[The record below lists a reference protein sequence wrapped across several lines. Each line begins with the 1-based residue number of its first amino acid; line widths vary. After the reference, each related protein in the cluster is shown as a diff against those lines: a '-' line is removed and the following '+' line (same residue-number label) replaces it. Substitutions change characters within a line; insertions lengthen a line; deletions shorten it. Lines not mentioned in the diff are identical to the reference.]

1 MIMASRINNYIIFF
15 ILILFSCTN
24 DDIVLSD
31 IDGSEIKPELKLP
44 FFYGEMELIDILDN
58 IDSTIVIDDSTK
70 ILKVLFNED
79 SIFSIKSEKVIS
91 LDELEYSGSKK
102 LYTKKIKI
110 DNIEKLNRKITL
122 HDLSKKMPSL
132 NFLNLI
138 PDNTISVFPEIQSN
152 ENGGD
157 YSFNNLDNFK
167 YAIIDSG
174 FVNLSIRNNVK
185 VPVDVDFI
193 ISDNQKPL
201 FDIKI
206 RDLAPDEI
214 FSIKKDLKNK
224 TVYSDLKINISK
236 FTTTGSGGKEV
247 VISPSIDNI
256 EVSFEME
263 ELIIREGEINTNEIT
278 DLVESN
284 LDINLSFYDSAEL
297 KNIIFK
303 RAELDF
309 EISSS
314 LGYDVEV
321 DFTLPITKGYDTISD
336 IAVLNSNGTY
346 ATQYDLE
353 NYDFNLYIE
362 SKDLYNTIRVK
373 SKLNIKSN
381 SNYIIYKYNEEL
393 DISFTFTN
401 LDFQEING
409 YFGNKTYTIEKE
421 EVKLDQ
427 EIFDFYDKIE
437 GDFLLTNPNLGFNI
451 YNSMGIPLSLNMNIE
466 AKDENNNKESIS
478 ISNKI
483 KEALNKD
490 GSFTETKSL
499 VNKDN
504 SNIVNFVNLP
514 PSEGLVIDGSFSIN
528 PDGINYNNFI
538 MNTSEIYG
546 NISIELPFQMSADQM
561 VITDTFDIQE
571 IDLDV
576 NLASANL
583 IMNYESNIPIAFDVS
598 LIFIDSNYLEIGRNS
613 GQMSIKSCNI
623 DANGYSVS
631 TIKDIFSLGLSE
643 KILQELDKVK
653 AVIFKIELN
662 TQNAN
667 SVNITSDIKFKFD
680 SIIEIK
686 LDGI

>member
-1 MIMASRINNYIIFF
+1 M
-15 ILILFSCTN
+15 
-24 DDIVLSD
+24 
-31 IDGSEIKPELKLP
+31 
-44 FFYGEMELIDILDN
+44 
-58 IDSTIVIDDSTK
+58 
-70 ILKVLFNED
+70 
-79 SIFSIKSEKVIS
+79 
-91 LDELEYSGSKK
+91 
-102 LYTKKIKI
+102 
-110 DNIEKLNRKITL
+110 
-122 HDLSKKMPSL
+122 
-132 NFLNLI
+132 
-138 PDNTISVFPEIQSN
+138 
-152 ENGGD
+152 
-157 YSFNNLDNFK
+157 
-167 YAIIDSG
+167 
-174 FVNLSIRNNVK
+174 
-185 VPVDVDFI
+185 
-193 ISDNQKPL
+193 
-201 FDIKI
+201 
-206 RDLAPDEI
+206 
-214 FSIKKDLKNK
+214 
-224 TVYSDLKINISK
+224 
-236 FTTTGSGGKEV
+236 
-247 VISPSIDNI
+247 
-256 EVSFEME
+256 
-263 ELIIREGEINTNEIT
+263 
-278 DLVESN
+278 
-284 LDINLSFYDSAEL
+284 
-297 KNIIFK
+297 
-303 RAELDF
+303 
-309 EISSS
+309 
-314 LGYDVEV
+314 
-321 DFTLPITKGYDTISD
+321 
-336 IAVLNSNGTY
+336 
-346 ATQYDLE
+346 
-353 NYDFNLYIE
+353 
-362 SKDLYNTIRVK
+362 YNTIRVK

-393 DISFTFTN
+393 DVSFTFTN

-598 LIFIDSNYLEIGRNS
+598 LIFIDSNYL
-613 GQMSIKSCNI
+613 
-623 DANGYSVS
+623 
-631 TIKDIFSLGLSE
+631 
-643 KILQELDKVK
+643 
-653 AVIFKIELN
+653 
-662 TQNAN
+662 
-667 SVNITSDIKFKFD
+667 
-680 SIIEIK
+680 
-686 LDGI
+686 